1 MSISQPVTDGHALLL
16 FTLSSLNLSSRSL
29 IFTSLRSHFT
39 FSRTNFGLEVQEQ
52 EEEEG
57 LVEDQL
63 IQILILLLVDPILS
77 IIKTQRTIGKD

>member
-1 MSISQPVTDGHALLL
+1 MSS
-16 FTLSSLNLSSRSL
+16 

-39 FSRTNFGLEVQEQ
+39 CSWTNFGLEEQEQ
-52 EEEEG
+52 EQEEG

-77 IIKTQRTIGKD
+77 IIKTQRTIGRD